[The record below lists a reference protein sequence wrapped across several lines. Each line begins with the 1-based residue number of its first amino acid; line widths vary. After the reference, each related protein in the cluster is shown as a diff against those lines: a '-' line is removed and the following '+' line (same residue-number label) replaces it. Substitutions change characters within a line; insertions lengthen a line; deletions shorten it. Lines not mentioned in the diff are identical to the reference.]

1 MNGDPPPGRQRPS
14 PTPGAGFAR
23 AHRGLVLSTA
33 PRCDFWRAARRL
45 DFLGEVASYAT
56 SCPRAQSFA
65 ISSACDPMP
74 LTRLQAPES
83 SCRFSTWSNPL
94 DGRQR
99 RSVCRCGRRVPAP
112 LRCYGLRAS
121 PRLYGT
127 PRTLLPRT
135 LWSERAIARTLCG
148 VRAENRAS
156 EANSGARLDEQR
168 RSPNI
173 HRDIAD
179 LDLERVRAVPDQ
191 DAEA

>member
-1 MNGDPPPGRQRPS
+1 M
-14 PTPGAGFAR
+14 
-23 AHRGLVLSTA
+23 LSTA

-56 SCPRAQSFA
+56 SCPRSQSFA
-65 ISSACDPMP
+65 ISSVCDPMP

-121 PRLYGT
+121 PRLYGA

-148 VRAENRAS
+148 VRAEKQGIRSELGRPPGRA
-156 EANSGARLDEQR
+156 AAIPQHPPRHRGPRSGAGSGGTRSGCRSLDSEPGR
-168 RSPNI
+168 T
-173 HRDIAD
+173 
-179 LDLERVRAVPDQ
+179 LDQPRHGSR
-191 DAEA
+191 